1 MTALIDPP
9 RILLEDGPL
18 LAVDKPA
25 GLPTQAPAP
34 HPSLENWLKDFLREK
49 YAKPGNVYLGVPH
62 RLDRPV
68 SGIVVFAKNSKAAAR
83 LAEQFR
89 DRTVRKI
96 YWAVLAGCPSPATG
110 EWSDW
115 LRKIPDQPRG
125 EIVHENTPG
134 AKQARL
140 RYRVLGTCPNSSPI
154 SSANTPSPVRT
165 LVEVELLT
173 GRMHQIRLQSA
184 GRETPVCGDT
194 QYGGPSLE
202 SIPPTGIVT
211 LNPDETPSDE
221 PAPRILLHARSL
233 ELLHPVRYDT
243 VRIDSPPPAWWPLL
257 PDTTGGDQSTYKN
270 SLPP

>member
-1 MTALIDPP
+1 MTVPTDPP

-18 LAVDKPA
+18 MAVEKPA
-25 GLPTQAPAP
+25 GLPTQALGT

-89 DRTVRKI
+89 DRVVKKI
-96 YWAVLAGCPSPATG
+96 YWAVLAGLPTPSAD

-125 EIVHENTPG
+125 EIVPEGTPG
-134 AKQARL
+134 AKLARL
-140 RYRVLGTCPNSSPI
+140 RCRVLGTCPDSASSSP
-154 SSANTPSPVRT
+154 SGTPTPART

-184 GRETPVCGDT
+184 GRDAPVWGDVR
-194 QYGGPSLE
+194 YGGPPLGNA
-202 SIPPTGIVT
+202 PPSGN
-211 LNPDETPSDE
+211 LANNPDEAPSDE

-233 ELLHPVRYDT
+233 ELLHPVRYDA
-243 VRIDSPPPAWWPLL
+243 VRIECPPPAWWPSL
-257 PDTTGGDQSTYKN
+257 PELTPGDQSTYKN